1 MKVRFIALAVIV
13 TLFGCGGAKDP
24 KSPQASS
31 PQIVN
36 VVAVQS
42 QTLGTKVSLPAQLT
56 AYEVVDLY
64 PKVTGFIE
72 RIPVDRGSHV
82 RSGQLIALLSAPELL
97 AQRSQAEAAVQKAQ
111 SELVAAN
118 AKLASDEA
126 TYSRLREAAKTPGVV
141 AGNDLVVAEQTT
153 AGDKAQAEAA
163 SNNVRAAQDSLKAIG
178 QLESYLKI
186 EAPFDGIVTQRNLHP
201 GALVGPSSGS
211 GNQPIVQVANLGRLR
226 LVVPVPEAYAAG
238 VRKQQEVSFTVS
250 EFPGQTFHAPVAR
263 VSNDL
268 DLKTR
273 TMPVELEVRNA
284 DERLT
289 PGSFAMVQWPVQRSY
304 PTLFVPSTAVATD
317 LQRTFVVRVSN
328 GKTEWVD
335 VKTGVTS
342 GDLIEVFGDLH
353 AGDQIVSRGT
363 DELKPGTT
371 VQARLSH

>member
-1 MKVRFIALAVIV
+1 
-13 TLFGCGGAKDP
+13 
-24 KSPQASS
+24 
-31 PQIVN
+31 
-36 VVAVQS
+36 
-42 QTLGTKVSLPAQLT
+42 
-56 AYEVVDLY
+56 
-64 PKVTGFIE
+64 
-72 RIPVDRGSHV
+72 
-82 RSGQLIALLSAPELL
+82 
-97 AQRSQAEAAVQKAQ
+97 
-111 SELVAAN
+111 
-118 AKLASDEA
+118 
-126 TYSRLREAAKTPGVV
+126 
-141 AGNDLVVAEQTT
+141 
-153 AGDKAQAEAA
+153 
-163 SNNVRAAQDSLKAIG
+163 
-178 QLESYLKI
+178 
-186 EAPFDGIVTQRNLHP
+186 VTQRNLHP

-238 VRKQQEVSFTVS
+238 VRKQQEVSFTVP

-289 PGSFAMVQWPVQRSY
+289 PGSFATVQWPVQRSY
-304 PTLFVPSTAVATD
+304 ATLFVPSTAVATD
-317 LQRTFVVRVSN
+317 LQRTFVVRVSS

-342 GDLIEVFGDLH
+342 GDLIEVFGDLR

-371 VQARLSH
+371 VQAKLSH

>member
-13 TLFGCGGAKDP
+13 ALLGCGGAKDP

-31 PQIVN
+31 RPVVN

-42 QTLGTKVSLPAQLT
+42 QTLGTKMSLPAQLT

-97 AQRSQAEAAVQKAQ
+97 AQRSQAQAAVQKAE

-141 AGNDLVVAEQTT
+141 AGNDLIVAEQTT

-178 QLESYLKI
+178 QLESYLRI

-238 VRKQQEVSFTVS
+238 VRKAQEVSFTVP

-273 TMPVELEVRNA
+273 TMPVELEVCNA

-289 PGSFAMVQWPVQRSY
+289 PGSFATVQWPVQRSY
-304 PTLFVPSTAVATD
+304 ATLFVPSTAVATD
-317 LQRTFVVRVSN
+317 LQRTFVVRVSS

-342 GDLIEVFGDLH
+342 GDLIEVFGDLR

-371 VQARLSH
+371 VQAKPSH

>member
-1 MKVRFIALAVIV
+1 MKVRFIAIAVIV
-13 TLFGCGGAKDP
+13 ALLGCRGAKDP
-24 KSPQASS
+24 KPQQASS
-31 PQIVN
+31 PQVVN
-36 VVAVQS
+36 VVGVQS

-72 RIPVDRGSHV
+72 RISVDRGSHV

-97 AQRSQAEAAVQKAQ
+97 AQRSQGEAAVQKAQ
-111 SELVAAN
+111 SELVAAQ

-141 AGNDLVVAEQTT
+141 AGNDVVVAEQTT

-163 SNNVRAAQDSLKAIG
+163 SNNVRAAQDGLKAIG

-238 VRKQQEVSFTVS
+238 VRKQQEVSFTVP

-289 PGSFAMVQWPVQRSY
+289 PGSFATVQWPVQRPY

-317 LQRTFVVRVSN
+317 LQRTFVVRVSS

-342 GDLIEVFGDLH
+342 GDLIEVFGDLR

-371 VQARLSH
+371 VQAKLAH

>member
-13 TLFGCGGAKDP
+13 ALFGCGGAKDP
-24 KSPQASS
+24 KSQPVSS
-31 PQIVN
+31 PPVVN
-36 VVAVQS
+36 VVGVQS

-238 VRKQQEVSFTVS
+238 VRKQQEVSFTVP

-289 PGSFAMVQWPVQRSY
+289 PGSFATVQWPVQRSY
-304 PTLFVPSTAVATD
+304 ATLFVPSTAVATD
-317 LQRTFVVRVSN
+317 LQRTFVVRVSS

-342 GDLIEVFGDLH
+342 GDLIEVFGDLR
-353 AGDQIVSRGT
+353 AGDQVVSRGT

-371 VQARLSH
+371 VQAKLSH

>member
-13 TLFGCGGAKDP
+13 ALFGCGGAKDP
-24 KSPQASS
+24 KSQPVSS
-31 PQIVN
+31 PPVVN
-36 VVAVQS
+36 VVGVQS

-118 AKLASDEA
+118 AKLAADEA

-178 QLESYLKI
+178 QL
-186 EAPFDGIVTQRNLHP
+186 
-201 GALVGPSSGS
+201 
-211 GNQPIVQVANLGRLR
+211 
-226 LVVPVPEAYAAG
+226 
-238 VRKQQEVSFTVS
+238 
-250 EFPGQTFHAPVAR
+250 
-263 VSNDL
+263 
-268 DLKTR
+268 
-273 TMPVELEVRNA
+273 
-284 DERLT
+284 
-289 PGSFAMVQWPVQRSY
+289 
-304 PTLFVPSTAVATD
+304 
-317 LQRTFVVRVSN
+317 
-328 GKTEWVD
+328 
-335 VKTGVTS
+335 
-342 GDLIEVFGDLH
+342 
-353 AGDQIVSRGT
+353 
-363 DELKPGTT
+363 
-371 VQARLSH
+371 